1 MYAAFVKRA
10 YSAGRDGEELVESYL
25 PAFAPKPG
33 SGIRKRIR
41 DELNYRTQIGYTRF
55 WLLPATYGR
64 HRMPNPWP
72 WAVHPL
78 IQFPFVLTLESFR
91 AAAAAARPCSRPRA
105 ALPAQQLVPE

>member
-1 MYAAFVKRA
+1 M
-10 YSAGRDGEELVESYL
+10 ESYL

-33 SGIRKRIR
+33 SSRRKRLR

-55 WLLPATYGR
+55 WLLPATYTR

-72 WAVHPL
+72 WALHPL

-91 AAAAAARPCSRPRA
+91 RVATPTRRGGRPRPA
-105 ALPAQQLVPE
+105 IPAQQLVSQ